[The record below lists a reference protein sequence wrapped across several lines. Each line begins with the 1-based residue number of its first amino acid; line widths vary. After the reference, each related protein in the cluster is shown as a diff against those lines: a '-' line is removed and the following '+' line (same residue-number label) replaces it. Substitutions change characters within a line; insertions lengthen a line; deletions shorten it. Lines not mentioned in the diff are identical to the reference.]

1 MKSSFESTAA
11 RPSFSISR
19 TAIRERSNSA
29 NKSVSPRRG
38 AAGSRRGRDE
48 EAVGGRGA
56 GGPGPRR
63 ADLVEQER
71 RLGDAEAGAPVR
83 LGHDDPEPAAGG
95 EGLQELPG
103 VLGLAVLLEPV
114 LGREAP
120 RDRR

>member
-29 NKSVSPRRG
+29 EKSVSPRSG
-38 AAGSRRGRDE
+38 
-48 EAVGGRGA
+48 GA
-56 GGPGPRR
+56 GRRR
-63 ADLVEQER
+63 AGGEQQER
-71 RLGDAEAGAPVR
+71 RRRDAEAGAPGR
-83 LGHDDPEPAAGG
+83 LGHDDHEPAAGG

-103 VLGLAVLLEPV
+103 VLGLPVLHEPV

-120 RDRR
+120 RDRRDLLLDQLLLLGQREV